1 MRGFELFFSSSSQE
15 KEDENYCDDD
25 DYENFTLAEQYSEHF
40 GFCLRIYAA
49 LCSER
54 NNGVRVAVKRG
65 FVKKGFFN
73 FRFTIYDFR
82 FRIVG
87 LRFFTSLRIK
97 ERWKKNDD

>member
-1 MRGFELFFSSSSQE
+1 MPAIEAVWGFELFFSSSSQE

-54 NNGVRVAVKRG
+54 NNGVMVAVKRG
-65 FVKKGFFN
+65 FVKKRFLQ
-73 FRFTIYDFR
+73 FTIDYLLLS
-82 FRIVG
+82 I
-87 LRFFTSLRIK
+87 
-97 ERWKKNDD
+97 DD